1 MDGAVAGLAVAIACY
16 GLAFG
21 VLAYDAGLGWVTVVA
36 MSALGYSGA
45 AQAAFVA
52 AYADGTPAAALAAA
66 LLVNLRLALY
76 GVMAGRLLAP
86 RSLPV
91 KLVGAHLA
99 SDETIALSIAA
110 EPPVRGRVYW
120 ASGLT
125 FFTAWVV
132 STAVGSRVGAVIND
146 PATLGLD
153 VAFPA
158 VFLALLYPML
168 RRRRTLIV
176 VGIAAVATAAAT
188 PVVPIGVPLVVAL
201 TAAVVYLVLRDRWK
215 ARP

>member
-1 MDGAVAGLAVAIACY
+1 
-16 GLAFG
+16 
-21 VLAYDAGLGWVTVVA
+21 
-36 MSALGYSGA
+36 
-45 AQAAFVA
+45 
-52 AYADGTPAAALAAA
+52 
-66 LLVNLRLALY
+66 
-76 GVMAGRLLAP
+76 
-86 RSLPV
+86 
-91 KLVGAHLA
+91 
-99 SDETIALSIAA
+99 
-110 EPPVRGRVYW
+110 
-120 ASGLT
+120 
-125 FFTAWVV
+125 
-132 STAVGSRVGAVIND
+132 
-146 PATLGLD
+146 LGLD